1 MKKLIALAF
10 CFALAVS
17 ILTGC
22 RSTEDKKTTDT
33 TTTPSTVTT
42 APTTHSTAPTT
53 EATQPTGDNGT
64 ETIPDSGSM
73 PNNGGNNDTGSG
85 NGTNGGTGST
95 NGGNS
100 GSGSANGGTG
110 MEGSMNN
117 GTAQSRAHYP
127 SIVGGSR

>member
-1 MKKLIALAF
+1 MKKLIALVF

-17 ILTGC
+17 ILTAC
-22 RSTEDKKTTDT
+22 RRTEDKKTTDT

-53 EATQPTGDNGT
+53 EATRPSGDHGT

-73 PNNGGNNDTGSG
+73 PNNDTDNGSG
-85 NGTNGGTGST
+85 STNGGTGMDS
-95 NGGNS
+95 
-100 GSGSANGGTG
+100 
-110 MEGSMNN
+110 SMNN